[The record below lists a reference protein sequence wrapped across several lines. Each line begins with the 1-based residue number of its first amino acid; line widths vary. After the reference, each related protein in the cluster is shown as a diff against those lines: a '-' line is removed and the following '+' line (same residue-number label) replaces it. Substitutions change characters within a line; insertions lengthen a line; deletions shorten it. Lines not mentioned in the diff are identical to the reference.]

1 MDAGTHTKTD
11 YVHVFLL
18 TCITFRV
25 VVCLPHT
32 LLTGAAPLPGI
43 RMLIYLLLSEIVNI
57 FRSLAV
63 LACQHAISSL
73 NLIGRYIGQ
82 HEFRQLYWEA
92 VASDSIASTFGHV
105 IGGKGSGSGSSAS
118 VKSGAARGP
127 AGASAALASAT
138 QRVTA
143 PDLLAFFHGEQS
155 DPTVT
160 LEWCESVVKRY
171 SGPDGFFRLGNFV
184 EFLHGTMFHPSSSI
198 LDYCVARKSIIHM
211 LMD

>member
-1 MDAGTHTKTD
+1 MPTRHC
-11 YVHVFLL
+11 VH
-18 TCITFRV
+18 
-25 VVCLPHT
+25 
-32 LLTGAAPLPGI
+32 
-43 RMLIYLLLSEIVNI
+43 
-57 FRSLAV
+57 
-63 LACQHAISSL
+63 
-73 NLIGRYIGQ
+73 LIGRYIGQ

-105 IGGKGSGSGSSAS
+105 VGGKGSGGGSSAS
-118 VKSGAARGP
+118 ITSAARGP

-155 DPTVT
+155 DPAVT

-184 EFLHGTMFHPSSSI
+184 EFLHGTKSFVHHPLTTTLEQEGLLS
-198 LDYCVARKSIIHM
+198 M
-211 LMD
+211 